1 MDNIIEKLIYQQN
14 KIFLEK
20 IANDN
25 YSNDDDKNKFIQ
37 KYLKFNYCKYNAVHN
52 NVIKIYKKEM
62 R

>member
-25 YSNDDDKNKFIQ
+25 FSNNNDKNKFIE
-37 KYLKFNYCKYNAVHN
+37 
-52 NVIKIYKKEM
+52 KIFKI
-62 R
+62 